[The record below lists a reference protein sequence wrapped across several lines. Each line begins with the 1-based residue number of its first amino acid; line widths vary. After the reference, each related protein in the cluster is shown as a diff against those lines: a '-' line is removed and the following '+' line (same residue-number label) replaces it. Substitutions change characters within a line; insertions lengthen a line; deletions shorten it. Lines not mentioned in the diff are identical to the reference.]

1 MLTHR
6 DREHTYRI
14 HTHTVYTPTHKCK
27 MKVWIS
33 LTTCKI
39 LPFQLILILSH
50 NLINQCLG
58 PPSLCTSPRPLLFL
72 LLLSSPLFPVY
83 SINHRSDGQARETI
97 CSNCI
102 TRPRLIFQLKVA
114 RQGRATLFQRTPCE
128 HYNKKTTSVN
138 MPNMPLLL

>member
-1 MLTHR
+1 MLTHS
-6 DREHTYRI
+6 DRVHTHTQVI
-14 HTHTVYTPTHKCK
+14 HTHTGHTHTHLQRTHNVYTPTHKCK

-39 LPFQLILILSH
+39 LPIQLILILSH

-72 LLLSSPLFPVY
+72 LLPSSPLFPVY

-114 RQGRATLFQRTPCE
+114 RQGRATLST
-128 HYNKKTTSVN
+128 NT
-138 MPNMPLLL
+138 L

>member
-1 MLTHR
+1 MTGSTHI
-6 DREHTYRI
+6 EHTYRTR
-14 HTHTVYTPTHKCK
+14 THKVCTPTHKCK

-39 LPFQLILILSH
+39 LPIQLILILSH

-58 PPSLCTSPRPLLFL
+58 PPSLRTSPRPFFFL

-83 SINHRSDGQARETI
+83 SINHRSNGQARETI

-114 RQGRATLFQRTPCE
+114 KQGRATLST
-128 HYNKKTTSVN
+128 NT
-138 MPNMPLLL
+138 L